1 MKIFRITLVLFLILE
16 TGMLFAQRGIT
27 IKMASQVPENT
38 PWGQF
43 FNQIAADWKRITN
56 GEVNLIIY
64 HNGTAGN
71 EETVL
76 RNLRL
81 NQIQAAVL
89 STFGL
94 TEITPEVMTLS
105 CPFFIRNNDELD
117 LVLKEVK
124 DELEKKINSKG
135 FFTLA
140 WSRVGWVKIFSKTP
154 VFTPADLKR
163 QKLGTYGEYEK
174 LNQVFKSMGFQM
186 VPVSNNEILIALN
199 SPMVDAVYQSPIA
212 VGSTQAFGLAK
223 NMASIN
229 VAPFMGAIVMNQRSW
244 NSIPEKYKPQMIESI
259 RRREAEL
266 DRAVRKLEDDMIT
279 TMGAYGLKVNQLTQA
294 QEQLWYDEINRI
306 IPGIVG
312 TVFDRGIYNRIE
324 AILREYRNR
333 RR

>member
-1 MKIFRITLVLFLILE
+1 MNMKNVVFNFFRIVLVLVLILE
-16 TGMLFAQRGIT
+16 AGMLFAQRTIT

-38 PWGQF
+38 PWGYF
-43 FNQIAADWKRITN
+43 FNQIAIDWKRITN

-94 TEITPEVMTLS
+94 TEITPEVLTLS

-124 DELEKKINSKG
+124 DELERKINSKG

-154 VFTPADLKR
+154 IFVPADLKR
-163 QKLGTYGEYEK
+163 
-174 LNQVFKSMGFQM
+174 
-186 VPVSNNEILIALN
+186 
-199 SPMVDAVYQSPIA
+199 
-212 VGSTQAFGLAK
+212 
-223 NMASIN
+223 
-229 VAPFMGAIVMNQRSW
+229 
-244 NSIPEKYKPQMIESI
+244 
-259 RRREAEL
+259 
-266 DRAVRKLEDDMIT
+266 
-279 TMGAYGLKVNQLTQA
+279 
-294 QEQLWYDEINRI
+294 
-306 IPGIVG
+306 
-312 TVFDRGIYNRIE
+312 
-324 AILREYRNR
+324 
-333 RR
+333 